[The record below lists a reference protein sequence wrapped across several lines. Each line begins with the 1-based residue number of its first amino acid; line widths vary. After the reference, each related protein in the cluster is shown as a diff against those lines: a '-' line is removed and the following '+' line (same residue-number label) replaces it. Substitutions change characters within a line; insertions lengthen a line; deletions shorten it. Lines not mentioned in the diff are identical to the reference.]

1 MARPKS
7 KNPSKHA
14 LYMREYRKSKETID
28 DQIRREARIL
38 QEKLH
43 NDPNKAQVLRERR
56 CKRRQ
61 DIYRARKVLAVGLG
75 YLTFG
80 GYTMFEEEALHI
92 LRQGKD
98 MLRKRDLL
106 APKHLNKVSKLKGV
120 PQKRSYDTPEKLNAK
135 LRQMMM
141 AAGLQP
147 ASPQLIPDEPVKDVF
162 NINRPINMSKKL
174 EEAEKLKAAKAA
186 SPEMEAFNA
195 AVENFKNKLASQ
207 GSLSTT
213 TPAPEADD
221 PFAGQVFDFSP
232 DKK

>member
-14 LYMREYRKSKETID
+14 LYMREYRKSKEGINGHL
-28 DQIRREARIL
+28 RREAQIL
-38 QEKLH
+38 QEKIY
-43 NDPNKAQVLRERR
+43 NDPNKAHVLRERR
-56 CKRRQ
+56 RKRRQ
-61 DIYRARKVLAVGLG
+61 DIYRARKVLAVGIG

-141 AAGLQP
+141 AKGLQP

-174 EEAEKLKAAKAA
+174 EEAEKLKAAQAA
-186 SPEMEAFNA
+186 SAELRAFNA
-195 AVENFKNKLASQ
+195 AVENFKGKLTSQ
-207 GSLSTT
+207 GIVHAETT
-213 TPAPEADD
+213 TPPPEDD
-221 PFAGQVFDFSP
+221 TFGGQVFDFSP
-232 DKK
+232 DK